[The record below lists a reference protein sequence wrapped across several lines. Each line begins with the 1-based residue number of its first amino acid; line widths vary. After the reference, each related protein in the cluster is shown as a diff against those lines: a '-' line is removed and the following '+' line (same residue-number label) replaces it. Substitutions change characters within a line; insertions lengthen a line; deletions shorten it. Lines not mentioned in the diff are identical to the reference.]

1 MPNSYGC
8 VHVTTP
14 TKLYI
19 GKTKTWAYDILE
31 SKRLSLLLQLL
42 SILYT
47 VAILLCY
54 YCFLTTDKF
63 RGIN

>member
-1 MPNSYGC
+1 MCPC
-8 VHVTTP
+8 DHTH
-14 TKLYI
+14 KFYI
-19 GKTKTWAYDILE
+19 GKTKTRTYGILK

-47 VAILLCY
+47 VATLLCY

-63 RGIN
+63 REIN